1 MGSRDQFPLLP
12 SPRMGHVHKELKRLG
27 SLGQLKATGRF
38 VKKWLGSAPCSLSD
52 YRTVYNSSFYTI
64 RAPLTF
70 IIKMKSSYLR
80 HENHAFLW
88 AIFVFIATFLMR
100 SRNGFEPFFISE
112 IFNWSEDTILT
123 FAIRW
128 ALWLSVPVALFQS
141 IRDRVGLTLTILSLI
156 IWWITVISGL
166 QLAVFNNSFDQDL
179 QKFLKLSHYALSGC
193 LMAFS
198 AFLFFRIRMKKL
210 GLSWLLISVLYCF
223 LFLLNRHSTMIDLP
237 NGAFAIVEYT
247 YYFMFITV
255 FTFCKKRA
263 HA

>member
-1 MGSRDQFPLLP
+1 
-12 SPRMGHVHKELKRLG
+12 MGHVHKELKRLS

-38 VKKWLGSAPCSLSD
+38 VRKWLGSAPESFLD
-52 YRTVYNSSFYTI
+52 YRTVHNSSFYPI
-64 RAPLTF
+64 RTPLTF
-70 IIKMKSSYLR
+70 IIEMKPSYLR
-80 HENHAFLW
+80 QKHYAFLW
-88 AIFVFIATFLMR
+88 AVFVFIATFLMR
-100 SRNGFEPFFISE
+100 SKNGVEPFFISG
-112 IFNWSEDTILT
+112 IFNWGEDTILT
-123 FAIRW
+123 FTIRW

-141 IRDRVGLTLTILSLI
+141 IRDRVGLALAILSLI

-166 QLAVFNNSFDQDL
+166 QLAVFNNSFDQNL

-193 LMAFS
+193 LMAFC
-198 AFLFFRIRMKKL
+198 AFLFLRLGMKKL

-223 LFLLNRHSTMIDLP
+223 LFLLNRYSAMVDLP

-263 HA
+263 RA